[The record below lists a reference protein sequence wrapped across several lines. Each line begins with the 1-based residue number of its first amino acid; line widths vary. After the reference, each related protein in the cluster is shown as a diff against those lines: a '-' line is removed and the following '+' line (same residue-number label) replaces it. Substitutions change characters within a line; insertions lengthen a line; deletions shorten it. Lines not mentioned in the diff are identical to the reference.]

1 MTVRSPLKG
10 NRMRTLTCFT
20 MFAIAFQV
28 SLLNA
33 APPAKHEHKH
43 AHGKHVAFSI
53 KSARSGDWSNPA
65 TWEPRRLPKSGDRVL
80 IRRGDR
86 VTYDVASDEQIR
98 LVQVV
103 GTLAFARDRSTL
115 LDVGVLKVQDSDEC
129 SESGFA
135 CDFEGATPNGEPL
148 KARTGVMPTLEIGT
162 LNDPIPA
169 EHTARI
175 RLRYLDG
182 FDKNDAPAL
191 VCCSARM
198 ELHGA
203 PLSRTWVKLG
213 KDVEPGDQSVVLAG
227 NVTGWR
233 VGDEIIVTG
242 SEHQYAGGSFRDD
255 PESMGTES
263 RVITAIDSKNQTLV
277 LDRPVE
283 NAHFGSGE
291 FRSEVANLSR
301 NVIIESA
308 EPDGVRGHTLYHAY
322 SQGGIS
328 YARFAHLGKEGVLGR
343 YSIHYHLIGDTMRG
357 SQVLGAAIVD
367 SHNRWV
373 TVHGTQYL
381 VVRDCVGYRSVGH
394 GYFMEDGT
402 EVLNLFDRNLGVQAF
417 KGRRLPKQVLPFDPN
432 DGAAFWWANGRNTLT
447 RNVACENDQ
456 YGYRYDSQR
465 RSNFDS
471 NLGIRTN
478 DGQQEVVDIRTL
490 AISRFSHNESHTE
503 GLYSAAMAGTDGVGP
518 DTRHPH
524 RINDFKA
531 WQTHYAF
538 RAQLPT
544 MLVETLQ
551 VNHAAYGVYR
561 PFFENHVYRNV
572 HIAATG
578 AEPFNRGLDDNSI
591 QHGSIT
597 VDGLTFSELGYGGQM
612 PLIQISANNIN
623 GSAESHFRNVKVL
636 DRKNPT
642 RWPTVNLGGG
652 PRLTPKGP
660 GVPVYIHDHFGPGR
674 DAKVVST
681 RAKDLLSD
689 GNDYKP
695 TPPLTGNESVA
706 AEVTDVD
713 FPKLLDPVDDLPP
726 ATVITHVR
734 REGNRT
740 IVSGVTHDNG
750 IIATVTVN
758 GAPAKLTRHTEGVLD
773 WKIELT
779 VAKGATVEAIATDK
793 AGNVEQT
800 PHLVNVP

>member
-1 MTVRSPLKG
+1 
-10 NRMRTLTCFT
+10 MRTLAYLL
-20 MFAIAFQV
+20 MFAVAFQV
-28 SLLNA
+28 SLLDA
-33 APPAKHEHKH
+33 APPKKHDHKH
-43 AHGKHVAFSI
+43 DHGKHVSFSI
-53 KSARSGDWSNPA
+53 RSVRSGVWSDPK
-65 TWEPRRLPKSGDRVL
+65 TWEPNRVPRSGDRVL
-80 IRRGDR
+80 VGRGDR
-86 VTYDVASDEQIR
+86 VTYDVVSNEKIR
-98 LVQVV
+98 LLQVV
-103 GTLAFARDRSTL
+103 GTLTFARDRSTL

-162 LNDPIPA
+162 LDNPIPA

-175 RLRYLDG
+175 RLRYLEG

-198 ELHGA
+198 ELHGS
-203 PLSRTWVKLG
+203 PMNRTWVKLG
-213 KDVEPGDQSVVLAG
+213 KDVDVGDASVVLDED
-227 NVTGWR
+227 VTGWR
-233 VGDEIIVTG
+233 VGDEVIVTG
-242 SEHQYAGGSFRDD
+242 SKHEYAGGSFRDD
-255 PESMGTES
+255 PDAMGTES
-263 RVITAIDSKNQTLV
+263 RIIKVIDAKHRTLV
-277 LDRPVE
+277 LDRPLD

-308 EPDGVRGHTLYHAY
+308 DPEGVRGHTLYHAY
-322 SQGGIS
+322 SSGGIS

-381 VVRDCVGYRSVGH
+381 VVRDCVGYQSVGH

-402 EVLNLFDRNLGVQAF
+402 EVLNLFDRNLGVQAY
-417 KGRRLPKQVLPFDPN
+417 KGRRLPQQVLPFDPN

-478 DGQQEVVDIRTL
+478 DGQQEVVDIRTV

-503 GLYSAAMAGTDGVGP
+503 GLYSAAFAGTDGVGP
-518 DTRHPH
+518 DTQHPH

-544 MLVETLQ
+544 MLVENLY

-578 AEPFNRGLDDNSI
+578 AEPFNRGLDDRSD

-597 VDGLTFSELGYGGQM
+597 VDGLTFSQLGYGGQM
-612 PLIQISANNIN
+612 PLIQISANSVN

-636 DRKNPT
+636 DRKDER
-642 RWPTVNLGGG
+642 RWPTFNLGGG
-652 PRLTPKGP
+652 PRLTPKGQ
-660 GVPVYIHDHFGPGR
+660 GVPVYVHDHFGPGR

-681 RAKDLLSD
+681 RAKDLLAD
-689 GNDYKP
+689 GNEYQPK
-695 TPPLTGNESVA
+695 PPLTGNESVV
-706 AEVTDVD
+706 AEVAGIE
-713 FPKLLDPVDDLPP
+713 FPELLDPVDDLSP
-726 ATVITHVR
+726 ATVITQVR
-734 REGNRT
+734 REGDKT
-740 IVSGVTHDNG
+740 IVEGVTHDNG
-750 IIATVTVN
+750 IIETVAVN
-758 GAPAKLTRHTEGVLD
+758 GRPAKLTRHTDGVLD
-773 WKIELT
+773 WRIELS
-779 VAKGATVEAIATDK
+779 VRKGGTVEAIATDR
-793 AGNVEQT
+793 AGNVELT
-800 PHLVNVP
+800 PHQVMIP